1 METTIVRA
9 AGLSKAYRTGALSS
23 PVLRGIDLTVRRGE
37 CLYLVGP
44 SGSGK
49 TTLLSI
55 LGCVLSPDSGVL
67 EILGDD
73 VTRYS
78 PREQARFRREKV
90 GFVFQRFHLF
100 DALTAMEN
108 VRVAYDLLGAPKTE
122 ARRKSYELLSLVGLT
137 EKADSRV
144 TQLSMGQRQRV
155 ALARALAGDPELI
168 LADEPTASLDADSGF
183 NAMRILKDLCQS
195 LRKTVVVVTHDSR
208 IFPMADRILKL
219 ADGRIV
225 VEPAADRLLGSDPPR
240 SGNGPLPV
248 RATCGAA

>member
-1 METTIVRA
+1 MEDIVVRA
-9 AGLSKAYRTGALSS
+9 TGLNKTYRNGTVAAR
-23 PVLRGIDLTVRRGE
+23 VLQGIDLHIARGE
-37 CLYLVGP
+37 CLFLVGP

-55 LGCVLSPDSGVL
+55 LGCVLSPDDGVL
-67 EILGDD
+67 EILGED

-78 PREQARFRREKV
+78 STEQARFRREKV

-100 DALTAMEN
+100 DALTAAEN
-108 VRVAYDLLGAPKTE
+108 VRVAFDLMGVPA
-122 ARRKSYELLSLVGLT
+122 AASARKSLELLSLVGLE

-168 LADEPTASLDADSGF
+168 LADEPTASLDADSGY
-183 NAMRILKDLCQS
+183 NAMRVLKELCQS
-195 LRKTVVVVTHDSR
+195 MRKTVIVVTHDDR
-208 IFPMADRILKL
+208 ILPIADRILKL

-225 VEPAADRLLGSDPPR
+225 TDQPPQSPPARKAG
-240 SGNGPLPV
+240 
-248 RATCGAA
+248 